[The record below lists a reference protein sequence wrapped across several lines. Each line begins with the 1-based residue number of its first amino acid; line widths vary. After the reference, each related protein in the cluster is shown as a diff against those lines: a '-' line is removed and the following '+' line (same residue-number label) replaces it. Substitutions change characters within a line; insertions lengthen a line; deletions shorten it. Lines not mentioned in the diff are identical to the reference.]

1 MYIHTVCISSV
12 YFRLCAGS
20 KGKRGKTE
28 ERYEKMKQITL
39 SDKETKQIDIYL
51 ELTSGRISE
60 ELSIWKNLQGK
71 NPVAEKNIKFWS
83 ETAVAVSKLRKQLR

>member
-1 MYIHTVCISSV
+1 
-12 YFRLCAGS
+12 
-20 KGKRGKTE
+20 
-28 ERYEKMKQITL
+28 MKQITL
-39 SDKETKQIDIYL
+39 SDKEAKQIDIYL

-71 NPVAEKNIKFWS
+71 NPVAEKNINFWS